1 LETIRIVRRVE
12 NGQVHEVLES
22 LNGPVRVVEREEDR
36 VICRLSDDRPIAV
49 HGQGLDAELLRPKP
63 VDLDKLAPH
72 YVVHPLGEARVA
84 GRQTDVVGI
93 IPRDQL
99 RYGYRFYVDAES
111 GLPLK
116 SDLMGGEAKPIE
128 QIIFTSLTLLPGQTP
143 RPATQA
149 ATAADVS
156 PAAPVRS
163 DTGPWRFAGMPPG
176 FHLVLVD
183 RPAGAA
189 EDSTEHYVL
198 SDGLASV
205 SIYIER
211 DVEDGLQ
218 GGSRIGA
225 VHAVGGR
232 IAGHQVTVVGEVPAA
247 TVEQVLAGIERREPV
262 TE

>member
-1 LETIRIVRRVE
+1 
-12 NGQVHEVLES
+12 
-22 LNGPVRVVEREEDR
+22 
-36 VICRLSDDRPIAV
+36 
-49 HGQGLDAELLRPKP
+49 
-63 VDLDKLAPH
+63 
-72 YVVHPLGEARVA
+72 
-84 GRQTDVVGI
+84 
-93 IPRDQL
+93 
-99 RYGYRFYVDAES
+99 
-111 GLPLK
+111 
-116 SDLMGGEAKPIE
+116 
-128 QIIFTSLTLLPGQTP
+128 
-143 RPATQA
+143 
-149 ATAADVS
+149 
-156 PAAPVRS
+156 
-163 DTGPWRFAGMPPG
+163 
-176 FHLVLVD
+176 VD

-211 DVEDGLQ
+211 GVEDGLQ